1 MMTWMSDGFANPPK
15 EIERPGLRDRQTEEY
30 LSDKEDEKNFAKGV
44 SHLFRRI
51 LTYFEQSFNRSMT
64 TPKVKP
70 GCFFAGF
77 SLNIS
82 SKRPAIGAG
91 VTLPS

>member
-30 LSDKEDEKNFAKGV
+30 LSNKKDKKNSANGV

-82 SKRPAIGAG
+82 SKRPAIGPG